1 MPTKET
7 KTVSHSKDSTKS
19 EFIKRLKAN
28 PLIFIGTL
36 VILVIVVVS
45 FVLVPAFVP
54 EAMGRQPDLTFGRYN
69 KKPINYVPNN
79 YFAQRYS
86 QIYADYVYYY
96 QRMGREITESEN
108 FQIWRQAFE
117 EAVVHTAILEIMEE
131 IGYKAPP
138 AVVDRRVAELPYFQ
152 ENGRFSSALYRS
164 MDNTSR
170 LSLWRDVQNS
180 IAEEH
185 YRGDLRGLRVSTGET
200 EFIGLMC
207 SPVRSFD
214 MVTFFLAGYPESEVK
229 AYGDANADKFRVT
242 HLSRITVT
250 SGEREAAAIL
260 RTIEEGN
267 STFEDAARE
276 HSTDTYADRGG
287 DMGIKLAWELDTEA
301 PEAADRE
308 TLLNLG
314 RGAYSGIIK
323 TGEKSWAFFRAEE
336 EPRRADTDDSSILQK
351 IRSYIDIF
359 ERSRMEDWT
368 MAEAERFIAD
378 AGEDGFDAAAEKWG
392 LEKDQFGPLPVNYG
406 DMGLFTSL
414 SIFSVANLSGA
425 SSNENFWKTAF
436 STPLQ
441 TASRPLSL
449 GSRIVVLYPLEE
461 NAADES
467 NTDLIQES
475 YKTDWMSSVTNQ
487 NIYSF
492 FMNSDKLE
500 DDFFLTYSQL
510 FFSGSG
516 N

>member
-1 MPTKET
+1 MPKKET
-7 KTVSHSKDSTKS
+7 KTVSHSKDSTES
-19 EFIKRLKAN
+19 EFIKRFKAN
-28 PLIFIGTL
+28 PLIFIGTIF
-36 VILVIVVVS
+36 ILVIVVVA

-54 EAMGRQPDLTFGRYN
+54 EAMGRQADLTFGRYN

-79 YFAQRYS
+79 YFAQV
-86 QIYADYVYYY
+86 YANYVRYY
-96 QRMGREITESEN
+96 QSIGQEITDSDN

-117 EAVVHTAILEIMEE
+117 EAVVHTAILDTMEE

-138 AVVDRRVAELPYFQ
+138 PVVDRRVAELPQFQ

-164 MDNTSR
+164 MDDTSR
-170 LSLWRDVQNS
+170 LSLWREVQDS

-185 YRGDLRGLRVSTGET
+185 YRSDLGGLRVSNRET
-200 EFIGLMC
+200 EFIGLMS

-214 MVTFFLAGYPESEVK
+214 MVTFFLAGYPDSEVK
-229 AYGDANADKFRVT
+229 AYGDANVDKFRVT

-250 SGEREAAAIL
+250 SGEREAAGIL
-260 RTIEEGN
+260 RTIQEGN

-276 HSTDTYADRGG
+276 HSTDNYADKGG

-308 TLLNLG
+308 TLLKLE
-314 RGAYSGIIK
+314 RGAYSGVIK
-323 TGEKSWAFFRAEE
+323 TGEKSWSFFRAEE
-336 EPRRADTDDSSILQK
+336 ECRRADTDDSSILQK

-359 ERSRMEDWT
+359 ERSRIEDWT
-368 MAEAERFIAD
+368 IAEADRFIAD
-378 AGEDGFDAAAEKWG
+378 IGEDGFDAAAEKWG

-406 DMGLFTSL
+406 DVGLFTSL
-414 SIFSVANLSGA
+414 SSFSVENLSGA
-425 SSNENFWKTAF
+425 SSNENFWKIAF

-461 NAADES
+461 KAADET
-467 NTDLIQES
+467 NTGYIQEAYKS
-475 YKTDWMSSVTNQ
+475 YWMSSITNQ
-487 NIYSF
+487 NIRSF
-492 FMNSDKLE
+492 FMSSDKLE
-500 DDFFLTYSQL
+500 DDFILTYSQL
-510 FFSGSG
+510 FLSGSG